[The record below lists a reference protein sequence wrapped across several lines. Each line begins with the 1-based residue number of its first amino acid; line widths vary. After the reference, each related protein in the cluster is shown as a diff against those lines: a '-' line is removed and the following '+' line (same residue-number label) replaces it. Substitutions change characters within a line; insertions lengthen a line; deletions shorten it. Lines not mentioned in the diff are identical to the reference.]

1 MLKAF
6 RVVHYAPL
14 LSCTF
19 AVSRPQTFFNT
30 PPNEPCLRSRLFG
43 GRGNCRGCLIFWR
56 GGLLFPRGRSHIET
70 ATLSRATLKLPRL
83 AGGRGFIK
91 TPRPKLPR
99 KGGTG
104 GRVFHPC
111 ARPGRRV
118 EGLGTRQKGPGTRR
132 KKGRQSILPAFKLNL
147 ATTYFPTI

>member
-1 MLKAF
+1 MSLFLHFQQFKSNQG
-6 RVVHYAPL
+6 P
-14 LSCTF
+14 
-19 AVSRPQTFFNT
+19 SRPTEKWRT
-30 PPNEPCLRSRLFG
+30 RVEAPPEKWRTRSEAPPKELCLRSRLFG
-43 GRGNCRGCLIFWR
+43 CGGNCGVCLIFWR

-118 EGLGTRQKGPGTRR
+118 EGLSARRNPGPQTQER
-132 KKGRQSILPAFKLNL
+132 PAEYSAGL
-147 ATTYFPTI
+147 